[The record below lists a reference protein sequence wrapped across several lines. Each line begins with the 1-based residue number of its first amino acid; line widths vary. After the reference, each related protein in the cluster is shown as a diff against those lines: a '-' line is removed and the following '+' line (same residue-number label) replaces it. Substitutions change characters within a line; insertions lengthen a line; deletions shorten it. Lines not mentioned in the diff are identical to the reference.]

1 MSANVTFRILEV
13 GGFVRDDL
21 LGIPSKDRDCTVVI
35 EGDTDRMSVERGFS
49 LMRAHL
55 QAQGFSIFV
64 ETPEHGTIRARPSE
78 KGALTAD
85 FVLARREGPYS
96 DGRRPDWVELGTLE
110 DDLDRRDFT
119 VNAMA
124 RDLET
129 GEIIDRHG
137 GMADLRS
144 RVLRFVGDPMDRITE
159 DALRVMR
166 AVRFAVTKGF
176 TLDAGAKAAL
186 ADPTVPDLLA
196 QISDERRAGELHTM
210 FMFADTVRVLDMIS
224 HEITPELLD
233 AMFAGSVRLTSTMK
247 KSAVAA

>member
-1 MSANVTFRILEV
+1 MSANVQFRILEV

-35 EGDTDRMSVERGFS
+35 EGDTDRMSVERGFA

-55 QAQGFSIFV
+55 QAEGFSIFV
-64 ETPEHGTIRARPSE
+64 ETPEHGTIRARPSD
-78 KGALTAD
+78 GTLPAD

-124 RDLET
+124 RDVET
-129 GEIIDRHG
+129 GEIIDRHN
-137 GMADLRS
+137 GMADIES
-144 RVLRFVGDPMDRITE
+144 KVLRFVGDPMQRITE

-166 AVRFAVTKGF
+166 ALRFTVTKGF
-176 TLDAGAKAAL
+176 TLDAAAKAAL

-210 FMFADTVRVLDMIS
+210 FMFADTVRVLDLIS
-224 HEITPELLD
+224 HEITPDLLE
-233 AMFAGSVRLTSTMK
+233 AMFSGTVRLTSTMK
-247 KSAVAA
+247 KSAA